1 MEYEANPEIM
11 TKTKGPRLFLSLAA
25 FLTAFFL
32 FSAGVNAQERYA
44 IIPKPVKLEPRKGT
58 FDLNEKTRIVL
69 QSADPELKTAS
80 DFLVGLVEIAAGYKM
95 AYGNKAGKNTIAFA
109 LDKTIANAEG
119 YQLEVR
125 PKAVTVK
132 ASTPKGAFLAIQTL
146 RQLMPADI
154 EAPGSG
160 LRKFPIPAVAIEDAP
175 RFAYRGVMFDVGRYF
190 YPLSFLKEYID
201 VLALYKINT
210 FHLHLTEDQG
220 WRVEIKK
227 YPKLQEISAWR
238 KESIV
243 GHYSDKPR
251 KYDGQRHGGYY
262 TQEELKD
269 LVKYAQDRF
278 ITIIPEIEMPGHSQA
293 VLAAY
298 PQFGCKDT
306 TYEVSTT
313 WGVHKD
319 VFCPN
324 EATFTF
330 LEDVLTEVMEIFP
343 SKLIHIGGDEVPKDR
358 WKESAYAQ
366 ELIRKHDLKDEHGL
380 QSYFIQRMEK
390 FLNSKGRAIIG
401 WDEILEGGLAPNA
414 TVMSW
419 RGEKGGI
426 AAAKQKH
433 QVIMTPNTYLYL
445 DYYQTKEGR
454 KKEPVAI
461 GGFLPLEK
469 VYSFNPVPAALTAEE
484 AKYILGPQ
492 ANIWTEYISTP
503 EQAFH
508 MTYPRACALAEVA
521 WTPQAQK
528 DYSDFSRRLK
538 QNVRHLEKRQ
548 VKFAPYFLEEQ
559 KQQTQP

>member
-1 MEYEANPEIM
+1 MFKPKLQAI
-11 TKTKGPRLFLSLAA
+11 LLLLAA
-25 FLTAFFL
+25 FFCLN
-32 FSAGVNAQERYA
+32 AGLSAQERYA
-44 IIPKPVKLEPRKGT
+44 IIPKPVKLEPQKGT
-58 FDLNEKTRIVL
+58 FKLNENTRIVL
-69 QSADPELKTAS
+69 QATDPQLKTAS
-80 DFLVGLVEIAAGYKM
+80 DFLVGLVAHAAGYRL
-95 AYGNKAGKNTIAFA
+95 AYGDKPGKNTISFA
-109 LDKTIANAEG
+109 LDKTIANEEG
-119 YQLEVR
+119 YQLVVT

-154 EAPGSG
+154 EAKDSG
-160 LRKFPIPAVAIEDAP
+160 LHKFAIPAVVIEDAP

-190 YPLSFLKEYID
+190 FPISFLKEYID
-201 VLALYKINT
+201 LLALYKINT

-227 YPKLQEISAWR
+227 YPRLQEISAWR

-251 KYDGQRHGGYY
+251 QYDGKRHGGYY
-262 TQEELKD
+262 TQDELKD

-298 PQFGCKDT
+298 PQFGCKENA

-343 SKLIHIGGDEVPKDR
+343 SKYIHIGGDEVPKDR

-366 ELIRKHDLKDEHGL
+366 ELIKKHDLKDEHGL

-390 FLNSKGRAIIG
+390 FLNSRGRAIIG

-426 AAAKQKH
+426 AAAKEKH

-469 VYSFNPVPAALTAEE
+469 VYSYNPIPAALTPEE
-484 AKYILGPQ
+484 AKYILGTQ
-492 ANIWTEYISTP
+492 ANVWTEYIP
-503 EQAFH
+503 NREQALH
-508 MTYPRACALAEVA
+508 MTFPRASALAEVA
-521 WTPQAQK
+521 WTPLEQK
-528 DYSDFSRRLK
+528 DYNDFIRRLN
-538 QNVRHLEKRQ
+538 QHVLHLEKRQ
-548 VKFAPYFLEEQ
+548 VKFAPYFQEEPQAQ
-559 KQQTQP
+559 KAQKTQP

>member
-1 MEYEANPEIM
+1 
-11 TKTKGPRLFLSLAA
+11 
-25 FLTAFFL
+25 
-32 FSAGVNAQERYA
+32 
-44 IIPKPVKLEPRKGT
+44 
-58 FDLNEKTRIVL
+58 
-69 QSADPELKTAS
+69 
-80 DFLVGLVEIAAGYKM
+80 
-95 AYGNKAGKNTIAFA
+95 
-109 LDKTIANAEG
+109 
-119 YQLEVR
+119 
-125 PKAVTVK
+125 
-132 ASTPKGAFLAIQTL
+132 
-146 RQLMPADI
+146 MPADI

-160 LRKFPIPAVAIEDAP
+160 LRKFPIPAVAIADAP

-251 KYDGQRHGGYY
+251 KYDGKRHGGFY

-426 AAAKQKH
+426 AAARQKH
-433 QVIMTPNTYLYL
+433 PVIMTPNTYLYL

-484 AKYILGPQ
+484 AQYILGPQ

-538 QNVRHLEKRQ
+538 QHVRHLEKRQ
-548 VKFAPYFLEEQ
+548 VKYAPYFLEEQ

>member
-1 MEYEANPEIM
+1 MF
-11 TKTKGPRLFLSLAA
+11 KTNFRALLLALAA
-25 FLTAFFL
+25 IFWLNTGAF
-32 FSAGVNAQERYA
+32 AQERYA
-44 IIPKPVKLEPRKGT
+44 IIPKPVKLVPQKGT
-58 FDLNEKTRIVL
+58 FKLREKTRIVL
-69 QSADPELKTAS
+69 QASDPQLKAAT
-80 DFLVGLVEIAAGYKM
+80 DFLVGLVENAAGYRL
-95 AYGNKAGKNTIAFA
+95 AYGDKAGKNTISFV
-109 LDKTIANAEG
+109 LDKAIANEEG
-119 YQLEVR
+119 YQLQVT
-125 PKAVTVK
+125 PKAITVK

-154 EAPGSG
+154 EAPNSG
-160 LRKFPIPAVAIEDAP
+160 LETFAIPAVAIEDAP

-190 YPLSFLKEYID
+190 YPVSFLKQYID
-201 VLALYKINT
+201 LLALYKINT

-227 YPKLQEISAWR
+227 YPKLQQISAWR

-251 KYDGQRHGGYY
+251 QYDGKRHGGYY
-262 TQEELKD
+262 TQAELKD
-269 LVKYAQDRF
+269 LVQYAQDRF

-298 PQFGCKDT
+298 PQFGCKENA

-343 SKLIHIGGDEVPKDR
+343 SKFIHIGGDEVPKDR

-366 ELIRKHDLKDEHGL
+366 ELIKKHNLKDEHGL

-390 FLNSKGRAIIG
+390 FLNARGRAIIG

-426 AAAKQKH
+426 AAAKEKH

-469 VYSFNPVPAALTAEE
+469 VYSYNPVPAALTAGES
-484 AKYILGPQ
+484 KYILGVQ
-492 ANIWTEYISTP
+492 ANVWTEYIATP
-503 EQAFH
+503 EHAFH
-508 MTYPRACALAEVA
+508 MTFPRASALAEVA
-521 WTPQAQK
+521 WTPLEQK
-528 DYSDFSRRLK
+528 DYADFIRRLH
-538 QNVRHLEKRQ
+538 QNVQHLEKRQ
-548 VKFAPYFLEEQ
+548 VKYAKYFQEQEAPKAAQ
-559 KQQTQP
+559 KTQP

>member
-1 MEYEANPEIM
+1 MMNKIKLA
-11 TKTKGPRLFLSLAA
+11 KLFLFLAA
-25 FLTAFFL
+25 FFL
-32 FSAGVNAQERYA
+32 LQAGAYAQERYA
-44 IIPKPVKLEPRKGT
+44 IIPKPVKLEPRKGS
-58 FDLNEKTRIVL
+58 FNLNAKTRIVL
-69 QSADPELKTAS
+69 ESGNSELRTAT
-80 DFLVGLVEIAAGYKM
+80 DFLVNLVEVSAGYKL
-95 AYGNKAGKNTIAFA
+95 AYGQKAGKNTISFA
-109 LDKTIANAEG
+109 LDNSIANEEG
-119 YQLEVR
+119 YQLEVT
-125 PKAVTVK
+125 PKAVMVK
-132 ASTPKGAFLAIQTL
+132 ARSPKGAFLAIQTL

-154 EAPGSG
+154 EASGSG
-160 LRKFPIPAVAIEDAP
+160 LRKFPLPAVVIEDAP

-190 YPLSFLKEYID
+190 YPISFLKEYID

-238 KESIV
+238 RESIV

-251 KYDGQRHGGYY
+251 QYDGKRHGGFY
-262 TQEELKD
+262 TQAELKD

-298 PQFGCKDT
+298 PELGCKEGA

-324 EATFTF
+324 EATFKF

-343 SKLIHIGGDEVPKDR
+343 SKFIHIGGDEVPKDR
-358 WKESAYAQ
+358 WKESAFAQ
-366 ELIRKHDLKDEHGL
+366 KMIQDRNLKDEHGL

-426 AAAKQKH
+426 AAAKEKH
-433 QVIMTPNTYLYL
+433 NVIMTPNTFLYL
-445 DYYQTKEGR
+445 DYYQTKEAR

-469 VYSFNPVPAALTAEE
+469 VYSYNPIPDALTPEE
-484 AKYILGPQ
+484 AKYILGAQ
-492 ANIWTEYISTP
+492 ANVWTEYIATP
-503 EQAFH
+503 EHAFH
-508 MTYPRACALAEVA
+508 MTFPRACALAEVA
-521 WTPQAQK
+521 WTPLEKK
-528 DYSDFSRRLK
+528 DYADFTRRLNESVK
-538 QNVRHLEKRQ
+538 HLEKRK
-548 VKFAPYFLEEQ
+548 VKYARYFQEQ
-559 KQQTQP
+559 QGAEAQR